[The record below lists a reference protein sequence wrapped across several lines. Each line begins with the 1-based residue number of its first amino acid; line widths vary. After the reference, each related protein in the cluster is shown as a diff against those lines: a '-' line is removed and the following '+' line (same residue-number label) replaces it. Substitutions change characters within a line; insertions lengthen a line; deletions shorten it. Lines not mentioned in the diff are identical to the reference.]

1 MCESFPS
8 SRGLTAFFTSPMAM
22 SLEITTRNEVPA
34 DVAYDEI
41 FVTWLPTEGK
51 EAVLAKC
58 AELHAKGLKPVPHIA
73 AYKVKDA
80 ADAHAIAAAIRPL
93 SKKVFLIRGNTHQEG
108 TFTTVDELVA
118 TGAFAGF
125 EIGVG
130 GFPEGNGSLSFE
142 DGIEILRR
150 KTAYA
155 SFVVTQW
162 SLDEEAIRRFLD
174 ASPLPVLLGV
184 PNRCSLKQLL
194 RFAAVCGIENSVRGM
209 LSNPRNMARFVF
221 GFDPGFIV
229 QAFRAHPRLAKFHVY
244 AFGNFAPLQS

>member
-1 MCESFPS
+1 M
-8 SRGLTAFFTSPMAM
+8 GM

-34 DVAYDEI
+34 TVAYEEI

-73 AYKVKDA
+73 AFKVKDA
-80 ADAHAIAAAIRPL
+80 ADAHAIADAVRPL
-93 SKKVFLIRGNTHQEG
+93 TRKVFLIRGNTHQEG
-108 TFTTVDELVA
+108 AFSTVDELVA
-118 TGAFAGF
+118 TGAFNGF

-130 GFPEGNGSLSFE
+130 GFPEGNSPLTF
-142 DGIEILRR
+142 DQGIEILRR

-162 SLDEEAIRRFLD
+162 SLNEEAIARFLD
-174 ASPLPVLLGV
+174 ASPLPVHLGV
-184 PNRCSLKQLL
+184 PNRCSMKQLV

-209 LSNPRNMARFVF
+209 LSNPKNIARFML
-221 GFDPGFIV
+221 GFDPGYIV
-229 QAFRAHPRLAKFHVY
+229 KAFQNHPRLARFHVY
-244 AFGNFAPLQS
+244 AFGNFAPL